1 MTNWKDQPEDQ
12 WNLADKPK
20 ECNANRIV
28 FYANDDSPSTLLQ
41 QLMIRERD
49 TNNGG
54 HGWAW

>member
-12 WNLADKPK
+12 WKLADKPR
-20 ECNANRIV
+20 ECKASRIV
-28 FYANDDSPSTLLQ
+28 FYARTAAPPTLLQ

-49 TNNGG
+49 TNNGS

>member
-1 MTNWKDQPEDQ
+1 MINWKDQLEKE
-12 WNLADKPK
+12 WKLADESW

-28 FYANDDSPSTLLQ
+28 FYANDESPSTLLQ

-49 TNNGG
+49 TNKGG